1 MSMQQSITILC
12 PECGTESDVVIQDI
26 VNGQDLVAKTAFLE
40 ERLNDAQ
47 CVRCHTNITPTVPI
61 LYYDL
66 EKETAF
72 VLAPPESSLAD
83 SIQNETIQAL
93 TNVLINDLP
102 AGQRKPYLFTPTRFD
117 SFERMV
123 DAILE
128 SEGITAEVRQRQAE
142 KAQLIETFLTS
153 PDEATF
159 QNNIEQYDAELDYD
173 FFELFTGYIQS
184 AQMAGDESKA
194 QMLFA
199 LREHLAKSSS
209 QGQLAV
215 AQLDAQM
222 SAEVAKRQEQ
232 LLEQLREARNN
243 EQRER
248 LIADNYG
255 LLDLTF
261 FEQVAAKIDQ
271 AARAGDSVTANTLK
285 ALRSNILFLKT
296 EYEKK
301 TKAALEKGEQ
311 LFKQI
316 IQSDHPD
323 QVLKKNLAQIDESFF
338 FVLGTNIE
346 RARQQGQTE
355 PAQAMEKIGQVAV
368 TLLQQR
374 QTSKL

>member
-12 PECGTESDVVIQDI
+12 PECGTESDVMIQDI

-40 ERLNDAQ
+40 ERLNEAQ

-72 VLAPPESSLAD
+72 VLAPPESSLAAATQD
-83 SIQNETIQAL
+83 ETIQAL

-128 SEGITAEVRQRQAE
+128 AEGITAEVRQRQAE
-142 KAQLIETFLTS
+142 KAQLIEIFLTS

-159 QNNIEQYDAELDYD
+159 QHNIEQYDAELDYD

-248 LIADNYG
+248 LIADNYE

-271 AARAGDSVTANTLK
+271 AAHAGDSVTANSLK

-301 TKAALEKGEQ
+301 TKAALEKGEE

-316 IQSDHPD
+316 IQSDQPD
-323 QVLKKNLAQIDESFF
+323 QIIKKNLAQIDESFF

>member
-12 PECGTESDVVIQDI
+12 PECGTESDVMIQDI

-40 ERLNDAQ
+40 ERLNEAL

-72 VLAPPESSLAD
+72 VLAPPESSLAAATQD
-83 SIQNETIQAL
+83 ETIQAL

-128 SEGITAEVRQRQAE
+128 AEGITAEVRQRQAE
-142 KAQLIETFLTS
+142 KAQLIEIFLTS

-159 QNNIEQYDAELDYD
+159 QHNIEQYDAELDYD

-248 LIADNYG
+248 LIADNYE

-271 AARAGDSVTANTLK
+271 AAHAGDSVTANSLK

-301 TKAALEKGEQ
+301 TKAALEKGEE

-316 IQSDHPD
+316 IQSDQPD
-323 QVLKKNLAQIDESFF
+323 QIIKKNLAQIDESFF

>member
-12 PECGTESDVVIQDI
+12 PECGTESDVMIQDI

-40 ERLNDAQ
+40 ERLNEAL

-72 VLAPPESSLAD
+72 VLAPPESSLAAATQD
-83 SIQNETIQAL
+83 ETIQAL

-128 SEGITAEVRQRQAE
+128 AEGITAEVRQRQAE
-142 KAQLIETFLTS
+142 KAQLIEIFLTS

-159 QNNIEQYDAELDYD
+159 QHNIEQYDAELDYD

-248 LIADNYG
+248 LIADNYE

-301 TKAALEKGEQ
+301 TKAALEKGEE

-316 IQSDHPD
+316 IQSDQPD

>member
-40 ERLNDAQ
+40 QRLNDAQ

-83 SIQNETIQAL
+83 STQNETIQAL

-159 QNNIEQYDAELDYD
+159 QHNIEQYDAELDYD

-248 LIADNYG
+248 LIADNYE

-316 IQSDHPD
+316 IQSDQPD
-323 QVLKKNLAQIDESFF
+323 QVIKKNLAQIDESFF

>member
-12 PECGTESDVVIQDI
+12 PKCGTESDVVIQDI

-40 ERLNDAQ
+40 ERLNEAL

-72 VLAPPESSLAD
+72 VLAPPESSLAAATQD
-83 SIQNETIQAL
+83 ETIQAL

-128 SEGITAEVRQRQAE
+128 AEGITAEVRQRQAE
-142 KAQLIETFLTS
+142 KAQLIEIFLTS

-159 QNNIEQYDAELDYD
+159 QHNIEQYDAELDYD

-184 AQMAGDESKA
+184 AQMTGDESKA

-248 LIADNYG
+248 LIADNYE

-271 AARAGDSVTANTLK
+271 AAHAGDSVTANSLK

-301 TKAALEKGEQ
+301 TKAALEKGEE

-316 IQSDHPD
+316 IQSDQPD
-323 QVLKKNLAQIDESFF
+323 QIIKKNLAQIDESFF

>member
-12 PECGTESDVVIQDI
+12 PECGTESDVMIQDI

-40 ERLNDAQ
+40 ERLNEAL

-72 VLAPPESSLAD
+72 VLAPPESSLAAATQD
-83 SIQNETIQAL
+83 ETIQAL

-128 SEGITAEVRQRQAE
+128 AEGITAEVRQRQAE
-142 KAQLIETFLTS
+142 KAQLIEIFLTS

-159 QNNIEQYDAELDYD
+159 QHNIEQYDAELDYD

-184 AQMAGDESKA
+184 AQMTGDESKA

-248 LIADNYG
+248 LIADNYE

-271 AARAGDSVTANTLK
+271 AAHAGDSVTANSLK

-301 TKAALEKGEQ
+301 TKAALEKGEE

-316 IQSDHPD
+316 IQSDQPD
-323 QVLKKNLAQIDESFF
+323 QIIKKNLAQIDESFF

>member
-72 VLAPPESSLAD
+72 VLAPPESSLAAATQD
-83 SIQNETIQAL
+83 ETIQAL

-128 SEGITAEVRQRQAE
+128 AEGITAEVRQRQAE
-142 KAQLIETFLTS
+142 KAQLIEIFLTS

-159 QNNIEQYDAELDYD
+159 QHNIEQYDAELDYD

-248 LIADNYG
+248 LIADNYE

-271 AARAGDSVTANTLK
+271 AAHAGDSVTANSLK

-301 TKAALEKGEQ
+301 TKAALEKGEE

-316 IQSDHPD
+316 IQSDQPD
-323 QVLKKNLAQIDESFF
+323 QIIKKNLAQIDESFF

>member
-12 PECGTESDVVIQDI
+12 PECGAESDVVIQDI

-40 ERLNDAQ
+40 ERLNEAQ
-47 CVRCHTNITPTVPI
+47 CVRCRTNITPTVPI

-66 EKETAF
+66 ERETAF
-72 VLAPPESSLAD
+72 VLAPPESSLDA
-83 SIQNETIQAL
+83 SSQAEIVQSL

-102 AGQRKPYLFTPTRFD
+102 AAQRKSYLFAPIRFD
-117 SFERMV
+117 SFERMAE
-123 DAILE
+123 AILE

-159 QNNIEQYDAELDYD
+159 QQNMEQYDAELDYD

-184 AQMAGDESKA
+184 AKMTGDESKA

-209 QGQLAV
+209 QGQIAV
-215 AQLDAQM
+215 AQLDAQL
-222 SAEVAKRQEQ
+222 SEAVAKRQEQ
-232 LLEQLREARNN
+232 LLEQLRAARNN
-243 EQRER
+243 DQRER
-248 LIADNYG
+248 LIADNYE
-255 LLDLTF
+255 LLDFTF
-261 FEQVAAKIDQ
+261 FEQVAAKIDGATQ
-271 AARAGDSVTANTLK
+271 AGDSETANMLK
-285 ALRSNILFLKT
+285 ALRSNILFLKA

-301 TKAALEKGEQ
+301 TKAALEKGEE

-316 IQSDHPD
+316 IQSDEPD
-323 QVLKKNLAQIDESFF
+323 QAIKKNLARIDESFF
-338 FVLGTNIE
+338 FVLGANIE
-346 RARQQGQTE
+346 RARQQGQAE

-368 TLLQQR
+368 ALLQEKLM
-374 QTSKL
+374 SKS

>member
-12 PECGTESDVVIQDI
+12 PKCGTESDVVIQDI

-40 ERLNDAQ
+40 ERLNEAL

-72 VLAPPESSLAD
+72 VLAPPESSLAAATQD
-83 SIQNETIQAL
+83 ETIQAL

-128 SEGITAEVRQRQAE
+128 AEGITAEVRQRQAE
-142 KAQLIETFLTS
+142 KAQLIEIFLTS

-159 QNNIEQYDAELDYD
+159 QHNIEQYDAELDYD

-184 AQMAGDESKA
+184 AQMTGDESKA

-248 LIADNYG
+248 LIADNYE

-271 AARAGDSVTANTLK
+271 AAHAGDSVTANSLK

-301 TKAALEKGEQ
+301 TKAALEKGEE
-311 LFKQI
+311 LLNKSSSLI
-316 IQSDHPD
+316 
-323 QVLKKNLAQIDESFF
+323 NLIKSSRKTWLRSMR
-338 FVLGTNIE
+338 VSSL
-346 RARQQGQTE
+346 
-355 PAQAMEKIGQVAV
+355 
-368 TLLQQR
+368 
-374 QTSKL
+374 S

>member
-1 MSMQQSITILC
+1 MALPLSPLPLRSLRDEASLFVRTARLMQRAGMPMFHPTRIAGGLKGILEDPNDTRHVFTLFESMIGPL
-12 PECGTESDVVIQDI
+12 EVRHVGHFLESDEGRALFAKRPPVVQALADRD
-26 VNGQDLVAKTAFLE
+26 GLRRMPEGSLGRAYL
-40 ERLNDAQ
+40 
-47 CVRCHTNITPTVPI
+47 
-61 LYYDL
+61 
-66 EKETAF
+66 AF
-72 VLAPPESSLAD
+72 VEA
-83 SIQNETIQAL
+83 
-93 TNVLINDLP
+93 
-102 AGQRKPYLFTPTRFD
+102 
-117 SFERMV
+117 
-123 DAILE
+123 
-128 SEGITAEVRQRQAE
+128 EGITAEVRQRQAE
-142 KAQLIETFLTS
+142 KAQLIEIFLTS

-159 QNNIEQYDAELDYD
+159 QHNIEQYDAELDYD

-248 LIADNYG
+248 LIADNYE

-271 AARAGDSVTANTLK
+271 AAHAGDSVTANSLK

-301 TKAALEKGEQ
+301 TKAALEKGEE

-316 IQSDHPD
+316 IQSDQPD
-323 QVLKKNLAQIDESFF
+323 QIIKKNLAQIDESFF

>member
-1 MSMQQSITILC
+1 MQQSITILC

-83 SIQNETIQAL
+83 STQNETIQVL

-142 KAQLIETFLTS
+142 KVQLIETFLTS

-248 LIADNYG
+248 LIADNYE

-301 TKAALEKGEQ
+301 TKAALEKGEE

-316 IQSDHPD
+316 IQSDQPD